1 MLYTWRWLLIAF
13 DEGNF
18 NRTTEMS
25 DPRIW
30 ETKEPPFGIYKSRGK
45 VVWLELLMPG
55 KEQKH
60 SVILSECCSSMKTRQ
75 RPMVPRVQMWT
86 LSKGVCL
93 WSPYNRH
100 CQQDYWPLRE
110 RNERGTTRMAKERAM
125 QPHGKEADP
134 HQRSQWSPEDNLW
147 VIPGAPRKQRTKNCV
162 TAALRTNCNWSS

>member
-1 MLYTWRWLLIAF
+1 M
-13 DEGNF
+13 
-18 NRTTEMS
+18 
-25 DPRIW
+25 
-30 ETKEPPFGIYKSRGK
+30 
-45 VVWLELLMPG
+45 WLELLMPG

-134 HQRSQWSPEDNLW
+134 HQRSQWSPEDNL
-147 VIPGAPRKQRTKNCV
+147 
-162 TAALRTNCNWSS
+162 